1 MLYRQITFFVKF
13 ICYKKLNEEE
23 KKSIN
28 EKSKE
33 IIESSN
39 EEFKGFSLVGI
50 VWDKFKMWCC
60 EKEVSSF
67 KIILEISF
75 KTTPAESGKKVTS
88 FIEKM
93 KKREKT
99 DLQYFVFDTWHE

>member
-1 MLYRQITFFVKF
+1 
-13 ICYKKLNEEE
+13 
-23 KKSIN
+23 
-28 EKSKE
+28 
-33 IIESSN
+33 
-39 EEFKGFSLVGI
+39 
-50 VWDKFKMWCC
+50 MWCC

-99 DLQYFVFDTWHE
+99 DLQYFVFDT

>member
-50 VWDKFKMWCC
+50 V
-60 EKEVSSF
+60 
-67 KIILEISF
+67 
-75 KTTPAESGKKVTS
+75 
-88 FIEKM
+88 
-93 KKREKT
+93 
-99 DLQYFVFDTWHE
+99 